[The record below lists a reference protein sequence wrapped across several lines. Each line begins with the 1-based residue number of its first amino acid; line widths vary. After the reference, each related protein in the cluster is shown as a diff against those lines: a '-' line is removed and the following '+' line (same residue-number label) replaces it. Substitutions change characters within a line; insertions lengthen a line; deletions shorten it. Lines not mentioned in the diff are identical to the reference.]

1 MGPLIVDTL
10 RAGASVVLD
19 FEGTGLMNVHGR
31 VICPKKLRVLI
42 YSTSWTLT
50 KRSVYVVS

>member
-10 RAGASVVLD
+10 RTGASVVLD
-19 FEGTGLMNVHGR
+19 FAGNVHGR
-31 VICPKKLRVLI
+31 VICPKKLGVLI